1 MCWCPFNLVLADN
14 YVKWIRDRWPG
25 CGLPGSSFPSYFRKR
40 QNKLYFAVFYAL
52 WHLIYFQSTRVYHWK
67 IAVCPFPDELWVVM
81 FQISVLVL
89 RRNRILYNC
98 YDCYNLL
105 TRASTTVKCIIA
117 LVFWNIKMV
126 SVSLLHKHTTWTVFR
141 KSSCSVDRTPYNLLP
156 SLSALKTLHT
166 EFLSIVKWMSH
177 FLFKLILSRAKT
189 ATSIFGIENST

>member
-105 TRASTTVKCIIA
+105 TRVSTTVKCIIA
-117 LVFWNIKMV
+117 LVFLEYQNGFCL
-126 SVSLLHKHTTWTVFR
+126 SLTQTHNMNSFQK
-141 KSSCSVDRTPYNLLP
+141 
-156 SLSALKTLHT
+156 
-166 EFLSIVKWMSH
+166 EFMQCRPHPI
-177 FLFKLILSRAKT
+177 
-189 ATSIFGIENST
+189 